1 MGASSTPNPFFFG
14 ANDSTTSMKDEWEV
28 YYDNTSNNEFK
39 VYIDL
44 KNSTT
49 GYTLQYMSYTIIV
62 SKYEEFE

>member
-14 ANDSTTSMKDEWEV
+14 ANDNTTSMKDEWEV

-44 KNSTT
+44 KTSTT
-49 GYTLQYMSYTIIV
+49 GYDLHDMSYTIIV
-62 SKYEEFE
+62 SKYAEFK